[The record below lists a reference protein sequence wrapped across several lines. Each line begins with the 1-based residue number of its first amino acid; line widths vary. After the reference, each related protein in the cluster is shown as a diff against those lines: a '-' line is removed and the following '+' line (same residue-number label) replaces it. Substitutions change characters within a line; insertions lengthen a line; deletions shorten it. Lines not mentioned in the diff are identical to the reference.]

1 MVSQFHLLLTR
12 IFLGAVVILA
22 TALLGCEESEKT
34 DPVVR
39 EPRPKNLKPIDPTTT
54 GTLAGTVHFQG
65 TPREG
70 RKFTMGSSPGC
81 ARLHDKPVL
90 VQKVRVADGKLQDVL
105 VYVKKGTR
113 KWKVPDPPQNPVE
126 VNQVGCVFEPR
137 IAVARVGQEVVFIN
151 SDALTHNVNIR
162 GKKNSTF
169 NRSMTTA
176 GQSFSR
182 VFRKPE
188 IMITTL
194 CDVHPWMV
202 AKLGVLDHPFF
213 QLTGADGA
221 FSLSGLPPGD
231 YEVEAWHEVHGTKTQ
246 KVTLAASGAV
256 TLDFSF

>member
-1 MVSQFHLLLTR
+1 MVSKFHLLPTR
-12 IFLGAVVILA
+12 IFLGAVVIVA
-22 TALLGCEESEKT
+22 TALLGCDESGEDARKQ
-34 DPVVR
+34 
-39 EPRPKNLKPIDPTTT
+39 EPRPKVLKVIDPATT
-54 GTLAGTVHFQG
+54 GTISGTVRF
-65 TPREG
+65 TSDLREPYALEM
-70 RKFTMGSSPGC
+70 RSDAGC
-81 ARLHDKPVL
+81 AKLHDKPVL
-90 VQKVRVADGKLQDVL
+90 LNKVRVVAGKFADVL